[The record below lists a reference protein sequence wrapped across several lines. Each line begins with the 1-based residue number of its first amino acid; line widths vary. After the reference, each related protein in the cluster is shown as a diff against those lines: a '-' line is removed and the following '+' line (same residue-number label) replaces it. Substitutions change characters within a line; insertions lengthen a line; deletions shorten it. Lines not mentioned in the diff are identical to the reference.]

1 MKIKLFFSPD
11 YSATSL
17 FDEEG
22 YNREYEDFP
31 LSAELVKQLEEFD
44 DSIWEY
50 VEKPITE
57 QRKREIY
64 ENGLRLC
71 KLVSLELGK
80 EYEVIEGLEWIKP

>member
-1 MKIKLFFSPD
+1 MKTKIYFSPD

-44 DSIWEY
+44 DSIWEIIQI
-50 VEKPITE
+50 ITE
-57 QRKREIY
+57 QRRWEIY
-64 ENGLRLC
+64 RNGLRLR
-71 KLVSLELGK
+71 KLVSLELGDK
-80 EYEVIEGLEWIKP
+80 YEVIEDLDWLKP

>member
-1 MKIKLFFSPD
+1 MKTKIYFSPD

-44 DSIWEY
+44 DSIWEIIQI
-50 VEKPITE
+50 ITE
-57 QRKREIY
+57 QRRWEIY
-64 ENGLRLC
+64 RNGLRLC
-71 KLVSLELGK
+71 KLVSLELGDK
-80 EYEVIEGLEWIKP
+80 YEVIEDLDWIKP

>member
-1 MKIKLFFSPD
+1 MKIKLFFSPE

-50 VEKPITE
+50 AEASITK

-64 ENGLRLC
+64 ENGLRLYN
-71 KLVSLELGK
+71 LVCVELGD
-80 EYEVIEGLEWIKP
+80 EYEIIESLDWIKP

>member
-1 MKIKLFFSPD
+1 MKPKIYFSPD

-44 DSIWEY
+44 DSIWEKIE
-50 VEKPITE
+50 VITE
-57 QRKREIY
+57 EREWEIY
-64 ENGLRLC
+64 RNGLRLC
-71 KLVSLELGK
+71 KLVELEL
-80 EYEVIEGLEWIKP
+80 ENQYEVIEDLDWLKP